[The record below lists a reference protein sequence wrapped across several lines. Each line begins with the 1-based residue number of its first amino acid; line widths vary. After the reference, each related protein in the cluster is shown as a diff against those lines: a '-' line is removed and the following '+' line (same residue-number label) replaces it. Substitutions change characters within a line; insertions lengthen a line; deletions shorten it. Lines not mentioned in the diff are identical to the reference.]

1 VTVLYDYFPYGI
13 EFFWGK
19 TLIPRQYNGLHP
31 EFAYHPFSLNMHMHL
46 LVAIEAVKEKPVWP
60 WNILDCLAGA
70 GGHPILPL
78 SRGKNKKIYL
88 L

>member
-1 VTVLYDYFPYGI
+1 MTVLYDYFPYGI
-13 EFFWGK
+13 ELFWGK

-60 WNILDCLAGA
+60 WNILDCRHIDAYLNYRR
-70 GGHPILPL
+70 ITWQL
-78 SRGKNKKIYL
+78 SMFVL
-88 L
+88 